1 MSRNPSG
8 KPTDRSSDMAT
19 TQSKGGYP
27 EKHGPRSD
35 PDGWGEENAE
45 RSQRAGTSEGPN
57 QGHAAGE
64 RSFDHGPD
72 DTAADDAADAADAA
86 GEASR
91 REPGERGPDDASE
104 QPVSPGVDAAHA
116 EPASDP
122 SADEVPPGFSEEGS
136 QRDYGQGGGQGYLH
150 TGKPGAPDP
159 DGKPD

>member
-1 MSRNPSG
+1 MKRKPSQPANDPSSEETSTGNSRSG
-8 KPTDRSSDMAT
+8 YA
-19 TQSKGGYP
+19 

-35 PDGWGEENAE
+35 PQGWGEENAE
-45 RSQRAGTSEGPN
+45 RSQRAGTAEGPN

-72 DTAADDAADAADAA
+72 DAAAADAA

-91 REPGERGPDDASE
+91 REPGERGADDASE
-104 QPVSPGVDAAHA
+104 QPVSPAADAAHA
-116 EPASDP
+116 EPAKEP
-122 SADEVPPGFSEEGS
+122 ADDAVPPGFREDGN

-159 DGKPD
+159 DGKTG